1 MSYIK
6 QTWVNLPNQTTP
18 ISAERLNH
26 MEDGIEGVDIGKEN
40 LSNKVT
46 SISSSSTDEQYPSA
60 KLLYDIKTAI
70 EDEIGDIGDAIDEIN
85 GEVV

>member
-26 MEDGIEGVDIGKEN
+26 MEDGIEGVDTGKEN